1 MRPTT
6 GPIRRD
12 KPAGIASSGRHK
24 RKPPRG
30 MYLDHEDL
38 VTFSAEPEIQSDA
51 VLKGMDSEIVAL
63 KRLVYLCKLVA
74 IYFPKFVILIFFFHQ
89 GTKE

>member
-1 MRPTT
+1 MFLISDRRTGTMRPTT

-12 KPAGIASSGRHK
+12 KQAGVASSGRHK

-38 VTFSAEPEIQSDA
+38 VTFSGEPEIQSDT
-51 VLKGMDSEIVAL
+51 VLKAMDGEIVAL
-63 KRLVYLCKLVA
+63 KRLVTIFCVFL
-74 IYFPKFVILIFFFHQ
+74 FVY
-89 GTKE
+89 

>member
-12 KPAGIASSGRHK
+12 KPSGLASSGLLNFSQSKIVFCNCFNMVIGRHK

-38 VTFSAEPEIQSDA
+38 LTFCGEPEMQSES

-63 KRLVYLCKLVA
+63 KRLVK
-74 IYFPKFVILIFFFHQ
+74 K
-89 GTKE
+89 KK